1 MIERFQFYLDENL
14 AKKESPDKIESES
27 LMEKAF
33 QRINFIKIQD
43 INEITSTFI
52 FEDIY
57 ECLREAAQSLMSL
70 EGYKPYSHEAVIA
83 FLAEFYNFGEDEI
96 TAFNRYRILRN
107 NCVYRA
113 AKVSPHVC
121 GEALEFLETFL
132 PKIRREFDREFSG
145 K

>member
-1 MIERFQFYLDENL
+1 MPFQYYLDKNMVRKT
-14 AKKESPDKIESES
+14 AINPAIANS
-27 LMEKAF
+27 LIRKSSIRL
-33 QRINFIKIQD
+33 QRIMRAE
-43 INEITSTFI
+43 INDEESSIV

-57 ECLREAAQSLMSL
+57 ESIREAAQAFMQLK
-70 EGYKPYSHEAVIA
+70 GYKPYSHEAVIA

-96 TAFNRYRILRN
+96 TTFNRYRILRN

>member
-14 AKKESPDKIESES
+14 AKKESPDKTKAKS

-33 QRINFIKIQD
+33 LRMKFIKNHD
-43 INEITSTFI
+43 IDETTSTFI

-83 FLAEFYNFGEDEI
+83 FLKEFYSFSEDEI
-96 TAFNRYRILRN
+96 AAFNRYRILRN

-113 AKVSPHVC
+113 AKVSPAVC
-121 GEALEFLETFL
+121 KESLKFLEKFL
-132 PKIRREFDREFSG
+132 PKIRKEFGEKFRG